1 MSKRSLLFATLL
13 QEFFCRRL
21 INQRNASACTVAA
34 YRDTFRLLLQYLEQ
48 HRKKQPVDVTMADLD
63 APAILGFL
71 DHLQTVRK
79 NSIRTR
85 NSRLAALRSFMKYAT
100 TRDPASLPI
109 IQRVLAI
116 PFKRYER
123 RLLGFL
129 SREEVQAVLE
139 APNPST
145 WSGQRDRV
153 MFSLFYNTGARV
165 SEIVALRVGDVS
177 LARSASVS
185 IRGKGRK
192 ERSVPLWKPTVT
204 ALKQWMKR
212 IDHSPASP
220 LLPNATGA
228 PLTRSGV
235 EHRLK
240 RAVQAAA
247 QKHASLKTRSVSPHT
262 MRHTTAM
269 HLLQSGADLSVI
281 ALWLGH
287 ESITTTHVYTAADLP
302 MKERALKKLT
312 PIVGTRLRYQP
323 SDKLLKFLESL

>member
-1 MSKRSLLFATLL
+1 MPAD
-13 QEFFCRRL
+13 
-21 INQRNASACTVAA
+21 CTVAA
-34 YRDTFRLLLQYLEQ
+34 YRDTFRSLLKYLEQ
-48 HRKKQPVDVTMADLD
+48 RRKKHPVEVKLADLD
-63 APAILGFL
+63 APVILAFL
-71 DHLQTVRK
+71 DHLQTARK

-85 NSRLAALRSFMKYAT
+85 NSRLAALRSFLKYVAM
-100 TRDPASLPI
+100 RDPASLPI

-116 PFKRYER
+116 PMKRYDR

-139 APNPST
+139 APDPST

-153 MFSLFYNTGARV
+153 MFTLFYNTGARV
-165 SEIVALRVGDVS
+165 SEIVALRVADVA
-177 LARSASVS
+177 LARGASVC

-192 ERSVPLWKPTVT
+192 ERCVPLWKPTVA

-212 IDHSPASP
+212 IDQSPASP
-220 LLPNATGA
+220 LLPNASGE

-240 RAVQAAA
+240 RAVQIAAE
-247 QKHASLKTRSVSPHT
+247 KLPTLKTRSISPHT

-269 HLLQSGADLSVI
+269 HLLQSGVDLSVI

-287 ESITTTHVYTAADLP
+287 ESTITTHMYTAADLP
-302 MKERALKKLT
+302 MKERALRRLK
-312 PIVGTRLRYQP
+312 PIVGKRLRYQP